1 MIYCRSD
8 AACLCLSCD
17 RIVHSANALSKRH
30 SRTLVCERCNS
41 QPAIV
46 RCVEEKIS
54 LCQNCDWGGHATSAS
69 GGHQRQTINCYS
81 GCPSS
86 AELSRVW
93 SFFPS
98 ISMDDSSATCEQ
110 GFGSMSLTDHS
121 GAKCETQVDSSTTDV
136 APPGRSKTYS
146 VQNKDKSSILSAPS
160 SVPVT
165 DPAVIVSD
173 RPPPG
178 SMNSL
183 TVKVELRF

>member
-1 MIYCRSD
+1 
-8 AACLCLSCD
+8 
-17 RIVHSANALSKRH
+17 
-30 SRTLVCERCNS
+30 
-41 QPAIV
+41 
-46 RCVEEKIS
+46 
-54 LCQNCDWGGHATSAS
+54 
-69 GGHQRQTINCYS
+69 
-81 GCPSS
+81 
-86 AELSRVW
+86 
-93 SFFPS
+93 
-98 ISMDDSSATCEQ
+98 MDDSSATCEQ